1 MRKLMR
7 QRPSPAMVVALVA
20 LFAAMGGT
28 AIGATIIS
36 GSQIKRGSI
45 DASRLKQGTITASR
59 VKRESIDYT
68 RLKKDG
74 LGGVVIKESRLG
86 TVPRASRADDA
97 GTVGGLGVHKLFYK
111 SAVTD
116 TDTELL
122 NVSGLRI
129 TARCSATAG
138 GTPVVLATT
147 SVDNSAF
154 RSVLTNG
161 ANTPAST
168 QVADFDRTTPP
179 LNVLSGERNAAGTLT
194 YYRPDGGV
202 VTVTFAG
209 EGSPSLGTAAE
220 GGVPCSFA
228 GTATNQG

>member
-1 MRKLMR
+1 MRKLTR
-7 QRPSPAMVVALVA
+7 PRPSAAMVVAVLA
-20 LFAAMGGT
+20 LFAALGGT
-28 AIGATIIS
+28 AIGATVIS
-36 GSQIKRGSI
+36 GSQITRGSI

-59 VKRESIDYT
+59 IKRESIDYT
-68 RLKKDG
+68 RLKRDG

-97 GTVGGLGVHKLFYK
+97 GTVGGLSVHKLFYK
-111 SAVTD
+111 SGITD

-129 TARCSATAG
+129 TARCSPTSG

-147 SVDNSAF
+147 SVDNSAL
-154 RSVLTNG
+154 RSVVTNG
-161 ANTPAST
+161 LGTASST
-168 QVADFDRTTPP
+168 QSADFDRTTPP

-194 YYRPDGGV
+194 YYRADGGV
-202 VTVTFAG
+202 VTVTFAA
-209 EGSPSLGTAAE
+209 EGSPSLGQAAE
-220 GGVPCSFA
+220 GGVACSFA